1 MSRQSVDS
9 LKPGDGAN
17 SVDAHAAPTRAP
29 LNAARR
35 PDPVTEPPVV
45 RWILIG
51 IALLFLA
58 LFLVVPLVAV
68 FYQALSKGLGF
79 YLESLA
85 DPDAL
90 AAIKLTA
97 ITAAIAVPLKLVLGL
112 AASWCIAKFEFRGKA
127 LLTTLIDL
135 PFSVSPVISGL
146 IYVLMFGAQG
156 WFGPWLQAHNIQI
169 IFAVP
174 GIVLA
179 TIFVTFPFVARELI
193 PLMQA
198 QGNDEEEAAHV
209 LGASGWQIFRRV
221 TLPNVKWGLLY
232 GVILCNARAMGE
244 FGAVSVV
251 SGHIRG
257 QTDTMPL
264 HVEILYNEYNFSA
277 AFAVAS
283 VLALLALVTLALK
296 LLAERHMSAELSD
309 VRDVPAHAGPV
320 TLPSALSASS
330 SAASAAS
337 SSGSR
342 PLKTSVSQQHPLKQ
356 GEL

>member
-1 MSRQSVDS
+1 MTRKSSAVLNDPSV
-9 LKPGDGAN
+9 AR
-17 SVDAHAAPTRAP
+17 VRAAKR
-29 LNAARR
+29 L
-35 PDPVTEPPVV
+35 DPVGEPRAV
-45 RWILIG
+45 RWLLIG
-51 IALLFLA
+51 VALAFLA
-58 LFLVVPLVAV
+58 FFLVVPLAAV
-68 FYQALSKGLGF
+68 FFEALRKGVGF
-79 YLESLA
+79 YVESLA
-85 DPDAL
+85 DPDAWS
-90 AAIKLTA
+90 AIKLTLTVA
-97 ITAAIAVPLKLVLGL
+97 VIAVPLNLVFGVC
-112 AASWCIAKFEFRGKA
+112 ASWAIAKFKFRGKA

-146 IYVLMFGAQG
+146 VYVLLFGAQG
-156 WFGPWLQAHNIQI
+156 WLGPWLQDHDVQI

-198 QGNDEEEAAHV
+198 QGTDEEEAARV

-257 QTDTMPL
+257 VTDTMPL
-264 HVEILYNEYNFSA
+264 HVEILYNEYNFAA

-296 LLAERHMSAELSD
+296 LLAERHLAAELAGARD
-309 VRDVPAHAGPV
+309 DVPAHAGPV
-320 TLPSALSASS
+320 AAVSS
-330 SAASAAS
+330 KS
-337 SSGSR
+337 
-342 PLKTSVSQQHPLKQ
+342 
-356 GEL
+356 